1 MTRRKQATALMMSI
15 GAAIGLAV
23 TYLRGGSPQWEGAL
37 LGLALGGI
45 GWALVVAAH
54 DVLSTQTTEEREQ
67 LASSPEDLEAVAG
80 DLEGSFTR
88 RGFLVAVF
96 MGALGALAVAIGF
109 PIRSL
114 GRRPG
119 RALHET
125 AWGPGKRLVDTE
137 GKTMA
142 VDTLQPGSA
151 VTVFPEG
158 SPDAADSIVIL
169 VRVDPERIEL
179 PAGRADWAPEGH
191 IAYSKICTHAGCPVG
206 LFDTDT
212 GYLVCPCHQSSF
224 DALRGAEPLFGP
236 AARPLAQLPLAV
248 DDSGYLVATG
258 EMSHPV
264 GPGFFDLP
272 QQMGDET

>member
-15 GAAIGLAV
+15 GAAVGLIV
-23 TYLRGGSPQWEGAL
+23 TYLRGGQPQWEGAL

-45 GWALVVAAH
+45 GWALIVAAH
-54 DVLSTQTTEEREQ
+54 DVLSTTTSEEREP
-67 LASSPEDLEAVAG
+67 LGSPPEDVEAVAA

-88 RGFLVAVF
+88 RSFLAAMF
-96 MGALGALAVAIGF
+96 LGALGALAVAVGF

-114 GRRPG
+114 GQRPG

-125 AWGPGKRLVDTE
+125 AWEPGKRLVDNE
-137 GKTMA
+137 GRAVTIDTMG
-142 VDTLQPGSA
+142 PGSA
-151 VTVFPEG
+151 MTVFPQG
-158 SPDAADSIVIL
+158 SEEAADSIVIL
-169 VRVDPERIEL
+169 LRVDPERLEL
-179 PAGRADWAPEGH
+179 PSGRESWAPEGH

-212 GYLVCPCHQSSF
+212 GYLICPCHQSSF
-224 DALRGAEPLFGP
+224 DALRGAVPLFGP

-248 DDSGYLVATG
+248 DESGYLVSTG

-272 QQMGDET
+272 QEGEDK